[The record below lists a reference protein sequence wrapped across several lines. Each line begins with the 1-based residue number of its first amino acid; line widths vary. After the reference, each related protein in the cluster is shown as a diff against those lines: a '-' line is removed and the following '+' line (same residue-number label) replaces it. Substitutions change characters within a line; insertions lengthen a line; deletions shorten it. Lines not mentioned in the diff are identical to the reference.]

1 MIFYFFFLQPVWTR
15 GTTTA
20 DVIIVLRQTW
30 GGKNVNLPIK
40 PVWNSHMQDVKDENL
55 KWMKNETL
63 RIEGSSVSESWEK
76 LLTGLFSA
84 ER

>member
-1 MIFYFFFLQPVWTR
+1 MNSRNNYSRCHYCFKTDL
-15 GTTTA
+15 
-20 DVIIVLRQTW
+20 

-63 RIEGSSVSESWEK
+63 CIEGSSVSESWEK

>member
-1 MIFYFFFLQPVWTR
+1 
-15 GTTTA
+15 
-20 DVIIVLRQTW
+20 
-30 GGKNVNLPIK
+30 
-40 PVWNSHMQDVKDENL
+40 MQDVKDENL

-63 RIEGSSVSESWEK
+63 CIEGSSVSESWEK